1 MHEQARDFGIGT
13 DKFREMMNMKMD
25 IFAAQ
30 IRKLSELHEEGL
42 LTEEEFSTAKAKLL
56 GQL

>member
-1 MHEQARDFGIGT
+1 MHEEAREFGNRT
-13 DKFREMMNMKMD
+13 DKFREMMDMKMD
-25 IFAAQ
+25 VFDAQ

-42 LTEEEFSTAKAKLL
+42 LTEDEFSTAKAKLL